1 MLKDVVQVCTDGS
14 DLSHKGIESAVEI
27 AKALHLPVVGMT
39 AVLSKPNTVHG
50 LEHEDKAVQ
59 ERLAAVKNLA
69 EAAEIPYE
77 LVAEHCESVADGILN
92 VADRHDKPWPGNV
105 GQPDPGLRNPEG
117 SRAGRPSRACDPLSV
132 FWTEGGCRVSG
143 T

>member
-59 ERLAAVKNLA
+59 ERLAAVKNSWRST
-69 EAAEIPYE
+69 
-77 LVAEHCESVADGILN
+77 V
-92 VADRHDKPWPGNV
+92 
-105 GQPDPGLRNPEG
+105 
-117 SRAGRPSRACDPLSV
+117 SRWLTV
-132 FWTEGGCRVSG
+132 FSMWRTVM
-143 T
+143 TPALL